1 MAIDILT
8 VAMLLA
14 GINGL
19 LLQRRVRKLESTVST
34 QSCAITTLSGNVST
48 LRTRSPTRKDFHH
61 ANPRRTD
68 CPAQ

>member
-34 QSCAITTLSGNVST
+34 QSCAITTLSGDVST
-48 LRTRSPTRKDFHH
+48 LRNRSTNQKGLSP
-61 ANPRRTD
+61 
-68 CPAQ
+68 CPPPQN